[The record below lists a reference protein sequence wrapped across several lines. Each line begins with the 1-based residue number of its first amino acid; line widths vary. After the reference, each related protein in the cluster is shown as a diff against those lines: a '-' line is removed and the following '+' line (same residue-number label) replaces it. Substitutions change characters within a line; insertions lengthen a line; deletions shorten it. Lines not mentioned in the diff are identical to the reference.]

1 MPREE
6 DNSNDKPIN
15 NSVSFT
21 EQKLKQQVKHKSY
34 QAISGSFNQMNNQRK
49 INVHRKQI
57 EKMQNFDNE
66 TNHINPTT
74 KNEYKIEKININR
87 NDLLNK
93 REQLLSD
100 NPNLDRKSTRLNS
113 SH

>member
-49 INVHRKQI
+49 INVHRKLI
-57 EKMQNFDNE
+57 KKMQNFDNE

-74 KNEYKIEKININR
+74 KN
-87 NDLLNK
+87 
-93 REQLLSD
+93 
-100 NPNLDRKSTRLNS
+100 
-113 SH
+113 